1 MAPTF
6 EDLLHRASANENPFR
21 YVNELIEQALHP
33 STPTCT
39 APALVF
45 FGIVYGANILVCL
58 AILIIPLHRGPAS
71 KKKYQSPWK
80 SYYIAGS
87 GMPYYIPNRRVGLFM
102 AILQLITCVISE
114 IYVAMLYYSAKSPRF
129 QRATFALV
137 WVEIRWLPM
146 YLGIWSTA
154 WASFAFCLCSA
165 RSTLHRFLHFK
176 PIVFN
181 SFCFSFA
188 ILVFLLSIYWTVLQL
203 TFLKSSYEQYD
214 IFFKQIHS
222 AILQW
227 DHNGGIDLPSSDMN
241 KLTESYDMYVRS
253 SKATLKHTRSTY
265 LFWTATAIPILTF
278 YAISVWALLSL
289 VLGCAKVA
297 SGKISVLEH
306 FQSDTLNTDNES
318 PRTSTDFVMK
328 GQERKE
334 SLSGSNG
341 TYLRRKYINLVAQS
355 SCLFLGLFFDTSVG
369 IYRLATGNQS
379 ILHRKTRATM
389 ALLGFGGS
397 MFIFAAMT
405 IQCYYMITEKKGQKA
420 STVPTNELITRPFPI
435 QFRTSIERSTSR

>member
-6 EDLLHRASANENPFR
+6 EDLLHRAPANENPFR
-21 YVNELIEQALHP
+21 FVNELIEQALHP
-33 STPTCT
+33 STPTCA

-71 KKKYQSPWK
+71 KKKYQTPWK
-80 SYYIAGS
+80 SYYIVGS
-87 GMPYYIPNRRVGLFM
+87 NVPYYIPNSGLFM
-102 AILQLITCVISE
+102 AILQLFTCVISE

-176 PIVFN
+176 PLVFN

-203 TFLKSSYEQYD
+203 SFLKAAYYQYD

-222 AILQW
+222 AIIQW
-227 DHNGGIDLPSSDMN
+227 DHNGGIDLPSSELN
-241 KLTESYDMYVRS
+241 QLTESYDMYVRS

-297 SGKISVLEH
+297 SGQISVLEH
-306 FQSDTLNTDNES
+306 FQSDISQTDTES
-318 PRTSTDFVMK
+318 LRTSTDFVIK
-328 GQERKE
+328 PQERKE
-334 SLSGSNG
+334 SLNG
-341 TYLRRKYINLVAQS
+341 INGKYLRRKYINLVAQS
-355 SCLFLGLFFDTSVG
+355 SCLFFGLFFDTTVG

-379 ILHRKTRATM
+379 ILHQKTRVIMT
-389 ALLGFGGS
+389 LLGFGGS
-397 MFIFAAMT
+397 LFIFLAMT
-405 IQCYYMITEKKGQKA
+405 IQCYYMITEKKGQKILA
-420 STVPTNELITRPFPI
+420 VPTNEPTITQFPI